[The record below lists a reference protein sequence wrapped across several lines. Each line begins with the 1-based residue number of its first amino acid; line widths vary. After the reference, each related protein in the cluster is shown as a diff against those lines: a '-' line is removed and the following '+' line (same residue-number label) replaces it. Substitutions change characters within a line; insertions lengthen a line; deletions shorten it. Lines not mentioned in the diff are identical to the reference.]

1 MPRVTKASED
11 TAPEV
16 AVEKTPPDDPQIR
29 QIIRRLQTVIL
40 EVPLCTNPPGTE
52 HLHGSRAAH
61 INVHLYPSLTRRGR
75 MLLHQL
81 YHALIENG
89 AKLENGKPINSRNH
103 AVVWLIE
110 QLGSEG

>member
-11 TAPEV
+11 AVPEV
-16 AVEKTPPDDPQIR
+16 TAKETPPPKIKQIVR
-29 QIIRRLQTVIL
+29 ELRTALV
-40 EVPLCTNPPGTE
+40 EAPLCTNPPGVE
-52 HLHGSRAAH
+52 HLHGTRAAH
-61 INVHLYPSLTRRGR
+61 INVHLYPSLTKQGR

-89 AKLENGKPINSRNH
+89 AKLANGKPINSRNH

-110 QLGSEG
+110 QLEGEG

>member
-1 MPRVTKASED
+1 MPRVTRPTDE
-11 TAPEV
+11 TPEV
-16 AVEKTPPDDPQIR
+16 KPIETPSEAKVTRIVR
-29 QIIRRLQTVIL
+29 ELETVMI
-40 EVPLCTNPPGTE
+40 EAPLCTNPPGVE

-61 INVHLYPSLTRRGR
+61 INVHLYPSLTRKGR
-75 MLLHQL
+75 LLLHRL

-110 QLGSEG
+110 QLEQEA

>member
-1 MPRVTKASED
+1 MPRVSKASED

-16 AVEKTPPDDPQIR
+16 VVRETPPPDPQIKR
-29 QIIRRLQTVIL
+29 IIRELTTVL
-40 EVPLCTNPPGTE
+40 VEVPLCNDPPGAE
-52 HLHGSRAAH
+52 NLHGTFGAH

-110 QLGSEG
+110 QLNQEA